1 MPGSTHAYP
10 EASQTSVKSNALPI
24 NSIVRALCQAAN
36 SGPDL
41 LYEVMLKVS
50 LVVEA
55 TAPMYGLSIW
65 NLETGQRP
73 RLEWAEGLQ
82 EVELTAGESVVSET
96 LAASDSTWPSV
107 KAGDTSVCFV
117 LASTK
122 LGPPWS
128 RSLRS
133 MCSSVN

>member
-1 MPGSTHAYP
+1 MSASTYASP
-10 EASQTSVKSNALPI
+10 EASVTSVKSNPLPI

-65 NLETGQRP
+65 HIEAGQRP

-82 EVELTAGESVVSET
+82 EGELLAVEAVVCDT
-96 LAASDSTWPSV
+96 LAATDSSWPSI
-107 KAGDTSVCFV
+107 KAGDISVCLV

-122 LGPPWS
+122 QDRPGAALYAQGVRP
-128 RSLRS
+128 
-133 MCSSVN
+133 